1 MSRESNAKNM
11 MGKINFTFISASN
24 NMCILLNLEQ
34 SGSGNPFYLRWN
46 ALKKNTIRRDQFDQE
61 ANVFHHALEHLPGK
75 QGLLLVVADAGAE
88 WEFGE
93 SGACKEGIKSI
104 LKFQVNS
111 LADSSRV
118 LGTVC
123 MSSPFFPR
131 ISSGQI
137 AMELSLS
144 LTAVLESSD
153 FV

>member
-34 SGSGNPFYLRWN
+34 SGSGNPFYLRGN
-46 ALKKNTIRRDQFDQE
+46 AFKNTIRRDQFDQE
-61 ANVFHHALEHLPGK
+61 ANVFHHALKHLPSK

-123 MSSPFFPR
+123 TCSPFFPR